1 MDNIPRQLIHKAR
14 FLHLNMSVQV
24 FEPLSP
30 VTTVPLQPVWAD
42 KRPSGA
48 AGADIILPCYNPA
61 EGWEAILIR
70 QYRILKQQLSGVP
83 LQLILVN
90 DGSTRNFGPAQLGR
104 LEAEI
109 PDIIIVSYAMNRGKG
124 YATREGVRRSRHP
137 YQICT
142 DLDFPFGT
150 LAIKEVYEKLQ
161 AGADVVA
168 GERGDAYLQVLP
180 AKRKVITRLSRA
192 MNRMVLQLKTS
203 DAQAGLKGFNTRG
216 RELMLST
223 RVPGFLYDSEFMYK
237 ASKDPGLLI
246 QPLSIYCRPEIR
258 FSSFSVRLLTRE
270 FRNYLRILQRDTKKT
285 PWPTTTDY

>member
-1 MDNIPRQLIHKAR
+1 
-14 FLHLNMSVQV
+14 MSVLTSN
-24 FEPLSP
+24 PSLP
-30 VTTVPLQPVWAD
+30 ATVPLLLV
-42 KRPSGA
+42 RPEDESRHD
-48 AGADIILPCYNPA
+48 AGVDIILPCFNPP
-61 EGWEAILIR
+61 EGWETSLIKH
-70 QYRILKQQLSGVP
+70 YRLLKQQLAPAP

-90 DGSTRNFGPAQLGR
+90 DGSTRQFGPAQIKR
-104 LEAEI
+104 LEAAI
-109 PDIIIVSYAMNRGKG
+109 PSIVIVSYALNRGKG
-124 YATREGVRRSRHP
+124 YAIREGVRRTRHR

-150 LAIKEVYEKLQ
+150 EAVMEVYAKLL

-180 AKRKVITRLSRA
+180 ARRKMITRLSRA
-192 MNRMVLQLKTS
+192 MNRMVLQLKIG
-203 DAQAGLKGFNTRG
+203 DAQAGLKGFNARG

-246 QPLSIYCRPEIR
+246 QPLPIYCRPEIR
-258 FSSFSVRLLTRE
+258 FSSFSIRLLTRE
-270 FRNYLRILQRDTKKT
+270 LRNYLKILQRDTKKT